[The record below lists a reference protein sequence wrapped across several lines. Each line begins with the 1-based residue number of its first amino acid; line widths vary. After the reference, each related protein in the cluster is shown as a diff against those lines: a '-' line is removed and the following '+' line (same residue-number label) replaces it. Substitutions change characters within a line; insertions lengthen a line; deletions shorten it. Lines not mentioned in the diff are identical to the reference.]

1 MTYTDVRFNGI
12 VTAARTA
19 LNRCVHMFLCVCV
32 NIGTL
37 SNTFAQSLKH
47 DGTASEQRRT
57 RALVTVCTAGQEF
70 SILGEMESFSGCI

>member
-19 LNRCVHMFLCVCV
+19 LNRCVHMCVC
-32 NIGTL
+32 GWGL

-57 RALVTVCTAGQEF
+57 QTLVTVCTAGQEI
-70 SILGEMESFSGCI
+70 SILGEM